1 MIVSVIRNIA
11 VGNVINV
18 INVYN
23 KESLT
28 NFHPDN
34 RHVYQTLVKMMIMY
48 ISIIIILLLL
58 NNIILVKSF
67 IINTSR
73 IPSLNKINKIQLCNH
88 NNVIRKNLIIK
99 SSNIDINEL
108 MKPAVDR
115 IKPFINKLQPYIS
128 QVTLML
134 SKLGVKQVSKEDLAK
149 LGLFTLLSYGWV
161 SNVSYITCL
170 IISWII
176 HGKEYGISP
185 LVSGQWK
192 KFMIIYAALW
202 AANNL
207 LRPFRVAFAMFLA
220 PYFEN
225 WVEKVEKR
233 TGFKK
238 TTSTAIVIFLFNI
251 CGTISYL
258 VGGLLLATKLAGVP
272 LLP

>member
-1 MIVSVIRNIA
+1 
-11 VGNVINV
+11 
-18 INVYN
+18 
-23 KESLT
+23 
-28 NFHPDN
+28 
-34 RHVYQTLVKMMIMY
+34 MMIMY
-48 ISIIIILLLL
+48 ISIIILLLLLL
-58 NNIILVKSF
+58 NDIMLVRSF

-73 IPSLNKINKIQLCNH
+73 IPSLLSLNKINKIQLCNH
-88 NNVIRKNLIIK
+88 NNVIIRKNLIIK

-115 IKPFINKLQPYIS
+115 IKPFITKLQPYIS
-128 QVTLML
+128 QVTSML